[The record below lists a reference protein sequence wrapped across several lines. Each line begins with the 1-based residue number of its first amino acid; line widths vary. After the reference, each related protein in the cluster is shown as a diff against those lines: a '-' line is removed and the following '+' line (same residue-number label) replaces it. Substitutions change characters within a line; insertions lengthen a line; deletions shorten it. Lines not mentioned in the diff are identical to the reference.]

1 MRNDPAIESAIQQ
14 YIDAAA
20 ESFADAP
27 LKRRRALSREL
38 REHIR
43 EAIRARTSGR
53 PPTLQDVYATLAE
66 MDSPEAY
73 AETLTPRKGER
84 EFSVKLL
91 ILAFLCCGLQIA
103 GLGAAVAGIPV
114 VGAVAGFAAVVNFFL
129 VWSYGKCPKW
139 VVRLAGVAAIL
150 GLGMIIIEI
159 ARSLA

>member
-1 MRNDPAIESAIQQ
+1 MKNDSAIESVIQH
-14 YIDAAA
+14 YIDAVA

-38 REHIR
+38 REHIH
-43 EAIRARTSGR
+43 EAIRDRTTGR

-84 EFSVKLL
+84 ECSVKLL
-91 ILAFLCCGLQIA
+91 ILAFLCCGVQIG

-114 VGAVAGFAAVVNFFL
+114 VGGVAGFAAIVMFFL
-129 VWSYGKCPKW
+129 VWSCRKCPKW
-139 VVRLAGVAAIL
+139 VVRLAGVAAIC
-150 GLGMIIIEI
+150 GLGTIIIEI
-159 ARSLA
+159 GRASS